1 MGELVNFCAGTN
13 AGILPAKETNS
24 ILVNVPHDGS
34 DDRAINATN
43 RMLDYARSE
52 HRFLDTGGY
61 QYSVAEKEGKKI
73 LCDSSKP
80 VECSPE
86 VLNLTVEHAVYAM
99 ANMNITMANALDFP
113 IKEKGTP
120 GENDFEFLKKLGC
133 NLAWGIRSLEFR
145 NENCPD
151 VELFLPVQCYD
162 LEQFDYFRKLLGPVK
177 FDGYSIPPRNY
188 SIAELALFLVKFDQL
203 GMKKVHLLGTS
214 TFFIIALAAYMARHY
229 FDWVSLDATTW
240 RKAAENG
247 SYLNQHDLVVE
258 KIYNVFID
266 ERIVNDCSC
275 PFCKNTTFTYIKNL
289 PQTERVN
296 FLRCHNFWVIDQA
309 AKDLYDNAGTIPDLE
324 KYLRRKSNDI
334 KKIEELLRVLSLID
348 LLKDKDIKEIQ
359 TFLL

>member
-13 AGILPAKETNS
+13 AGILPAKKTKS
-24 ILVNVPHDGS
+24 ILVNVPYDGI
-34 DDRAINATN
+34 DDSAINATN
-43 RMLDYARSE
+43 RMFDYAESE

-73 LCDSSKP
+73 LCDPSKP

-86 VLNLTVEHAVYAM
+86 VLNLTVEHAIYAM

-162 LEQFDYFRKLLGPVK
+162 LEQFDYFLKLLGSVK

-188 SIAELALFLVKFDQL
+188 SIAELALFLVKFYQL
-203 GMKKVHLLGTS
+203 DMKKVHLLGTS
-214 TFFIIALAAYMARHY
+214 KFFHDCIGCIHGSAL
-229 FDWVSLDATTW
+229 F
-240 RKAAENG
+240 
-247 SYLNQHDLVVE
+247 
-258 KIYNVFID
+258 
-266 ERIVNDCSC
+266 
-275 PFCKNTTFTYIKNL
+275 
-289 PQTERVN
+289 
-296 FLRCHNFWVIDQA
+296 
-309 AKDLYDNAGTIPDLE
+309 
-324 KYLRRKSNDI
+324 
-334 KKIEELLRVLSLID
+334 
-348 LLKDKDIKEIQ
+348 
-359 TFLL
+359 